1 MNVTTQDFE
10 QEVLSAK
17 GKVLVDFWAPWCG
30 PCQML
35 SPIVEEFAEQ
45 HPEVKVCKV
54 NVDEEPQLAAKY
66 QVMSIPMLAVF
77 EDGEIV
83 NKSVGAVPKSQLER
97 LIAD

>member
-10 QEVLSAK
+10 QEVLNAK

-35 SPIVEEFAEQ
+35 SPIVEEFAKQ
-45 HPEVKVCKV
+45 HSEVKVCKV

-66 QVMSIPMLAVF
+66 QVMSIPMLVVF
-77 EDGEIV
+77 ENGEIV